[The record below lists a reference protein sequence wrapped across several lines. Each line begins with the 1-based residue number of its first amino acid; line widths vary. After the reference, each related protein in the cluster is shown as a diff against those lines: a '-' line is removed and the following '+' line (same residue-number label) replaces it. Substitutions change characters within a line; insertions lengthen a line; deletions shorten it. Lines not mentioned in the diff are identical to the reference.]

1 MIYLDY
7 AATTPVDP
15 KVATEMQTCLTLD
28 GNFAN
33 PASKTHAFGINAVQR
48 VEQARA
54 DIANMLN
61 AEPREIIFTSGAT
74 ESDNLAIKGLAEF
87 HAKNGQHI
95 IPSMTEH
102 KAVLDSCLALE
113 KKGFEVTYLRPEK
126 DGRITLSTLEDAI
139 RPDTILISIMQVNN
153 ETGVIQDI
161 EAMAKLAKQHGI
173 YFHTD
178 AAQGFAKI
186 PLDVQ
191 QIPVDLISIASHKI
205 YGPKGIGAL
214 YVRRKPRVRL
224 VEQISG
230 GKHEQGLRSGTL
242 PTHQIVGL
250 AEAAKLM
257 QAHAPQEQEYIAN
270 LRTLFLE
277 QFSDVTGVQINEAA
291 EYTLPNILN
300 VTFEQVDNEAL
311 MAGCPELAFSAGS
324 ACTSAAITP
333 SHVLAA
339 MGLNNSEA
347 NNTIRISFG
356 RFTSEQDILTAAKM
370 IKQEVARI
378 RAMSPLW
385 QA

>member
-7 AATTPVDP
+7 AASTPVDP
-15 KVATEMQTCLTLD
+15 QVATAMHDCLTLEGD
-28 GNFAN
+28 FAN
-33 PASKTHAFGINAVQR
+33 PASKTHAFGQQAAER
-48 VEQARA
+48 VEQARGE
-54 DIANMLN
+54 IATLIN

-95 IPSMTEH
+95 ITSITEH
-102 KAVLDSCLALE
+102 KAVLDSCAALE
-113 KKGFEVTYLRPEK
+113 KKGFSVTYLRPEH
-126 DGRITLSTLEDAI
+126 DGRIALETLQNAI
-139 RPDTILISIMQVNN
+139 QTDTILISMMQVNN
-153 ETGVIQDI
+153 ETGVIQNID
-161 EAMAKLAKQHGI
+161 AMAKLAKQHGI

-186 PLDVQ
+186 ALDVQ
-191 QIPVDLISIASHKI
+191 QTPVDLVSIASHKI

-224 VEQISG
+224 LEQISG

-242 PTHQIVGL
+242 PTHQIVGF

-257 QAHAPQEQEYIAN
+257 QQHAPAEQQRMAQF
-270 LRTLFLE
+270 RQLFLQ
-277 QFSDVTGVQINEAA
+277 QFTDVKGVQVNHAVGQ
-291 EYTLPNILN
+291 TLANIVSL
-300 VTFEQVDNEAL
+300 TLQDVDNESL

-324 ACTSAAITP
+324 ACTSAAIAP

-339 MGLNNSEA
+339 MGLSNAQA
-347 NNTIRISFG
+347 NNTVRLSFG
-356 RFTSEQDILTAAKM
+356 RFLNEQDVLTAAQM
-370 IKQEVARI
+370 IKTEVARI

>member
-15 KVATEMQTCLTLD
+15 KVVTQMQSCLTLEGD
-28 GNFAN
+28 FAN
-33 PASKTHAFGINAVQR
+33 PASKTYAFGMNAALR
-48 VEQARA
+48 VDQARA
-54 DIANMLN
+54 DIASMLN
-61 AEPREIIFTSGAT
+61 ADPREIIFTSGAT
-74 ESDNLAIKGLAEF
+74 ESNNLAIKGLAEF

-95 IPSMTEH
+95 ITSMTEH

-113 KKGFEVTYLRPEK
+113 KRGFTVTYLRPEK
-126 DGRITLSTLEDAI
+126 DGRIALQVLKEAI
-139 RPDTILISIMQVNN
+139 RPDTILISIMYVNN

-161 EAMAKLAKQHGI
+161 DAIANVAKQHGI

-178 AAQGFAKI
+178 AAQSFAKLPI
-186 PLDVQ
+186 DVQ
-191 QIPVDLISIASHKI
+191 QMPVDLISIASHKI

-242 PTHQIVGL
+242 PTHQIVGM
-250 AEAAKLM
+250 AEATKLM
-257 QAHAPQEQEYIAN
+257 QEHAPGEQEQIA
-270 LRTLFLE
+270 LWRQLFLKS
-277 QFSDVTGVQINEAA
+277 FSEVIGMHINEAP
-291 EYTLPNILN
+291 EHNLPNILSI
-300 VTFEQVDNEAL
+300 TFEHVDNEAL

-324 ACTSAAITP
+324 ACTSAAIAP

-339 MGLNNSEA
+339 IGLSNVQA
-347 NNTIRISFG
+347 NNTVRISFG
-356 RFTSEQDILTAAKM
+356 RFTRKQDVLTSAEM
-370 IKQEVARI
+370 IKNEVARI

-385 QA
+385 QV